1 MNGPV
6 SHLSQARVSCD
17 LAQTASEVQVDI
29 LAGPSQAKIAS
40 LILLIMA

>member
-6 SHLSQARVSCD
+6 SHLSQAQVSCD

-29 LAGPSQAKIAS
+29 LAGPGQAKIAS
-40 LILLIMA
+40 LI